1 MTYYIIFRETNFIY
15 FEMFFKKNRKLKRVD
30 YKIFIWCFW
39 NVLFATFLFHSRIS
53 MSYLSYEKMRADK
66 IRSQNAIAKCAQL
79 SLCLSESCVLV
90 LGSFFVFFFKCFH
103 PAPHHFEIP
112 YWLPVLLSRSLTMM
126 MMTQQMKTIQN
137 TTKKK
142 NLYHFLFSLFKK
154 KLLQL
159 WDLCAIKKI
168 FSGF

>member
-90 LGSFFVFFFKCFH
+90 LGSFFVFFLNVFILHPTTLRSRIDYMFYFRVHWRWWWWLNKWKQFK
-103 PAPHHFEIP
+103 I
-112 YWLPVLLSRSLTMM
+112 LR
-126 MMTQQMKTIQN
+126 
-137 TTKKK
+137 KKK
-142 NLYHFLFSLFKK
+142 LVSFSFFTLKK